1 MAQERKDRDRVVLG
15 KVLIEVR
22 GKEQQLQ
29 VALQAQIAGAQT
41 RAIRELLVG
50 HLAVTDR
57 QVAALSAR
65 IDAVGARSSAPL
77 AGRLLAGVGGGAV
90 ALANRGLALAKGP
103 LVLLRGTSAAD
114 RQLRDLR
121 DCYWNEAEEIA
132 HYRVLEALAEE
143 LGDRDTA
150 ELARRHRAEE
160 EEMQQALEELIPVQV
175 VALVEREAPPAHRSA
190 AAHAQT
196 TRRPTSQ
203 AKRRPSGQAKPK
215 PAGQRRTAKSANA

>member
-1 MAQERKDRDRVVLG
+1 MAQQWTDRDRLVLG
-15 KVLIEVR
+15 KALIEAR

-41 RAIRELLVG
+41 PAIRDLLVG

-57 QVAALSAR
+57 QVAALTER
-65 IDAVGARSSAPL
+65 ISAVGAEAPL
-77 AGRLLAGVGGGAV
+77 AGRLLASVGAGAA
-90 ALANRGLALAKGP
+90 ALANQGLALAKGP
-103 LVLLRGTSAAD
+103 LVLLRGTSDAD
-114 RQLRDLR
+114 SQLRDLR

-143 LGDRDTA
+143 LGDRVTA

-175 VALVEREAPPAHRSA
+175 TALVEREAPPAHRAASA
-190 AAHAQT
+190 RASGATARSNGGSPNSR
-196 TRRPTSQ
+196 TRAT
-203 AKRRPSGQAKPK
+203 AKRQPARKGAK
-215 PAGQRRTAKSANA
+215 A

>member
-1 MAQERKDRDRVVLG
+1 MAQQMTDRDRLVLG
-15 KVLIEVR
+15 KALIEAQ

-41 RAIRELLVG
+41 PAIRDLLVG

-57 QVAALSAR
+57 QVAALAER
-65 IDAVGARSSAPL
+65 IDAVGGGAPL
-77 AGRLLAGVGGGAV
+77 AGRMLAGIGASVV
-90 ALANRGLALAKGP
+90 AIANHGLALAKGP
-103 LVLLRGTSAAD
+103 LVLLRGTSGAD
-114 RQLRDLR
+114 SQLRDLR

-143 LGDRDTA
+143 LGDRATA

-175 VALVEREAPPAHRSA
+175 TALVEREAPPAHRA
-190 AAHAQT
+190 AA
-196 TRRPTSQ
+196 TRPSRASARSNGASSSRRSAP
-203 AKRRPSGQAKPK
+203 AKRQPARKGAK
-215 PAGQRRTAKSANA
+215 A